1 MSPLATPIWSLFL
14 SICSLYTLLAGQEI
28 AMGSMR
34 CVLCSGRKWTLQIT
48 AIVKIGFVS
57 SGVLLGL
64 SAGALRSVL
73 FGLNYE
79 LQSVGIWGHMAGAEG
94 PERSVVE
101 GVWWGWSW
109 EAGAERFAGKGF

>member
-1 MSPLATPIWSLFL
+1 M
-14 SICSLYTLLAGQEI
+14 
-28 AMGSMR
+28 
-34 CVLCSGRKWTLQIT
+34 
-48 AIVKIGFVS
+48 KIGFVS

-79 LQSVGIWGHMAGAEG
+79 LQSVGIWEHVAGAEG
-94 PERSVVE
+94 PERS
-101 GVWWGWSW
+101 GVGAGDGDGGGWSW